1 MSRFVQDGIMT
12 NCGSMSRFLRFGG
25 DFVTG
30 ENGQLLSISAT
41 ARASSVDTDNIFRD
55 MHLRRLY
62 MVIDYEYYAQR
73 MNRLK
78 EELIQAYMHPKRVL
92 KYLTKYQYDLGNDEY
107 NYDF

>member
-1 MSRFVQDGIMT
+1 MFYDNFDDGD
-12 NCGSMSRFLRFGG
+12 
-25 DFVTG
+25 DFVVNLDQTS
-30 ENGQLLSISAT
+30 L
-41 ARASSVDTDNIFRD
+41 NIFNDFTKYKFKEGFDMSKIPIRD

>member
-1 MSRFVQDGIMT
+1 MFYDNFDDGD
-12 NCGSMSRFLRFGG
+12 
-25 DFVTG
+25 DFVVNLDQTS
-30 ENGQLLSISAT
+30 L
-41 ARASSVDTDNIFRD
+41 NIFNDFTKYKFKEGIDMSKIPIRD

-92 KYLTKYQYDLGNDEY
+92 KYLTK
-107 NYDF
+107 